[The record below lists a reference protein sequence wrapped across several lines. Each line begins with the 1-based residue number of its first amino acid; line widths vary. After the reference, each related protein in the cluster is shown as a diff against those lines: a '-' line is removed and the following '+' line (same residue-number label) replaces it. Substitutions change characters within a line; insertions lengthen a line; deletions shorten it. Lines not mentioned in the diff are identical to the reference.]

1 MSPLRILVLSIL
13 TLLAVEAASA
23 RPNIVLLV
31 ADDLGSGELATT
43 GDAARVPTPHLDRLA
58 ASGVRC
64 TAGYVTASY
73 CAPSRAGLLAGRLQ
87 TRFGFEGNPTGLR
100 NTDPA
105 IGLPTGERLLPQLL
119 HDAGYATALIGKWH
133 LGATPAFHPQRRGFD
148 EFFGFLHEGHFYV
161 PSPWDGVATHLRRK
175 ALPDGGKGVWMNG
188 ERTLQLSTAMGY
200 DEPLYD
206 TDNPILRGSQPVDEH
221 TYLTD
226 AFTRE
231 AVSFIRRAHERPF
244 LLTVAYNAV
253 HSPMQ
258 GADAYLARFADTT
271 DLHRRIFAA
280 MLANL
285 DDSVGAIVQTLGEVG
300 VADNTLVVFISDNG
314 GATRELTSRN
324 TPFRGEKGSLY
335 EGGIRVPFIL
345 SFPGRIPAAGTY
357 APAVS
362 TLDLLPTACALA
374 GITAPAT
381 CDGVDLLPYVSAT
394 DNGLPHRSLYWR
406 MHERSAYRD
415 GDFKLVRHRRD
426 AAWELYDL
434 AADPG
439 ETTDLAARDPAR
451 VARLAQAWEQQ
462 DREMVMPLF

>member
-13 TLLAVEAASA
+13 TLLAVEAANA

-31 ADDLGSGELATT
+31 ADDLGSTELASSA
-43 GDAARVPTPHLDRLA
+43 DAARVPTPHLDRLA

-105 IGLPTGERLLPQLL
+105 IGLPTSERLLPQVL

-148 EFFGFLHEGHFYV
+148 EFFGFLHEGHYYV
-161 PSPWDGVATHLRRK
+161 PSPWEGVSTHLRR
-175 ALPDGGKGVWMNG
+175 AVLPDGGKGVWTNG
-188 ERTLQLSTAMGY
+188 ARTLQISTAMGY

-206 TDNPILRGSQPVDEH
+206 TDNPILRGSQPVSEH
-221 TYLTD
+221 AYLTD

-231 AVSFIRRAHERPF
+231 AVSFIRRSHERPF

-258 GADAYLARFADTT
+258 GADAYLARFADTP
-271 DLHRRIFAA
+271 DLQRRIFAA

-285 DDSVGAIVQTLGEVG
+285 DDSVGAIMQTLREVG

-324 TPFRGEKGSLY
+324 TPYRGEKGSLY
-335 EGGIRVPFIL
+335 EGGIRVPFLL
-345 SFPGRIPAAGTY
+345 SFPGRIPAGSTY

-362 TLDLLPTACALA
+362 TLDILPTACALA
-374 GITAPAT
+374 GIATPAK
-381 CDGVDLLPYVSAT
+381 CDGVDLLPYLGGT
-394 DNGLPHRSLYWR
+394 NTGLPHRALYWR
-406 MHERSAYRD
+406 MYERAAYRE
-415 GDFKLVRHRRD
+415 GNLKIVRHRRD
-426 AAWELYDL
+426 TAWELYDL

-439 ETTDLAARDPAR
+439 ETTDLATRDPAR
-451 VARLAQAWEQQ
+451 VAQLSRAWEQL
-462 DREMVMPLF
+462 DREMVAPLF